1 MAILS
6 AQQLLLLSA
15 MIVSLSS
22 GTNYIYSLYAPQ
34 LASRLHLNSK
44 QLNIVGASGNAGVYL
59 SGPFLG
65 IIVDRKGPRLPL
77 FLAAVC
83 LLVGYSYVKA
93 IYAGGHSGL
102 FASSGV
108 TGLALAELATGL
120 GSSAGLSSAV
130 NGTSKAFSPQRRGS
144 AIAAVVSCFG
154 LSAFFY
160 STLSHAS
167 LLTSSSSD
175 PTSSFLTVL
184 VVGCTS
190 SMLLGTFFI
199 RNGVVPAVSRRN
211 DYLPIDGL
219 NAPMPGPSSDEHT
232 PATTATATQH
242 HRSISPVQV
251 DDSSASD
258 DEEEFFIGEPIRR
271 PRRSRPSRSRS
282 RSRSQSPR
290 TGKEG
295 RDLASVDTD
304 FRTLVSTMDFWLC
317 FTYLGLCAGI
327 GLMFINNIGTQVATF
342 LIGEN
347 PRTVAA
353 SQAHLVSLLSICN
366 CLGRLAAGFSADHF
380 THHVSVEW
388 RFQRIWW
395 YVPTALLFVISQ
407 LFARGA
413 DGVDSLLLPT
423 ALTGFAYGAMFALSP
438 IVCLERFGVRFF
450 ATNNGLLTL
459 APSVFGNL
467 LNGLFGILYDAKVDH
482 SKGHTE
488 PTTFRLLS
496 RSFDTMEKRAGGEID
511 HSHLCLLGKECFRAA
526 FNASTLMAVGAL
538 VVGLVLA
545 RRSSMH
551 AS

>member
-1 MAILS
+1 
-6 AQQLLLLSA
+6 
-15 MIVSLSS
+15 
-22 GTNYIYSLYAPQ
+22 
-34 LASRLHLNSK
+34 
-44 QLNIVGASGNAGVYL
+44 
-59 SGPFLG
+59 
-65 IIVDRKGPRLPL
+65 
-77 FLAAVC
+77 
-83 LLVGYSYVKA
+83 
-93 IYAGGHSGL
+93 
-102 FASSGV
+102 
-108 TGLALAELATGL
+108 
-120 GSSAGLSSAV
+120 
-130 NGTSKAFSPQRRGS
+130 
-144 AIAAVVSCFG
+144 
-154 LSAFFY
+154 
-160 STLSHAS
+160 
-167 LLTSSSSD
+167 
-175 PTSSFLTVL
+175 
-184 VVGCTS
+184 
-190 SMLLGTFFI
+190 
-199 RNGVVPAVSRRN
+199 
-211 DYLPIDGL
+211 
-219 NAPMPGPSSDEHT
+219 MPGPSSDEHT

-353 SQAHLVSLLSICN
+353 SQVRSSPRSAKVTNDDSGLNSGQNPLQAHLVSLLSICN

-526 FNASTLMAVGAL
+526 FNVSTLMAVGAL